1 MKTGLYAYAVRYMQD
16 DEDIVIGSECRPSYD
31 WDYVNDCSCYE
42 TDGTQLPG
50 TSGLYLQDIDED
62 STAEEIQEAARTAI
76 RENIEY
82 HGTPVIIGGNRWIDG
97 RDYNEVIIKDAEI
110 VDIL

>member
-1 MKTGLYAYAVRYMQD
+1 MKTGLHAYAVRYMQD
-16 DEDIVIGSECRPSYD
+16 DESIVIGSECRPSYD
-31 WDYVNDCSCYE
+31 WDYESDCSRYE
-42 TDGTQLPG
+42 TDGAQLPG